1 MWSYSE
7 EENDEGNAPPPK
19 KKHPDFNS
27 LLFFPIFKDTS
38 KG

>member
-1 MWSYSE
+1 MKE
-7 EENDEGNAPPPK
+7 IGNGPPP